1 MAEKQWYDDVL
12 GFWFQ
17 ELTPE
22 QWFSSSA
29 ELDQLISDRF
39 KSIVVK
45 LGENLPHE
53 VINERHAC
61 LAAIICFDQFTR
73 NVFRGQ
79 PEAFQHDLKAL
90 QLALLS
96 VEKGWDAGFNEQEK
110 QFSYMPFMHAEDM
123 AMQEKSLALIG
134 AINERALK
142 AAQDHYDII
151 AKFGRYP
158 HRNDVL
164 GRASTAEEIEYL
176 KNAERFG
183 Q

>member
-1 MAEKQWYDDVL
+1 MAEKQWYHEVL
-12 GFWFQ
+12 EFWFK
-17 ELTPE
+17 ELTPQ
-22 QWFSSSA
+22 QWFSSSI
-29 ELDQLISDRF
+29 ELDSQITDRF
-39 KSIVVK
+39 KDTVLM
-45 LGENLPHE
+45 LGKELPDKA
-53 VINERHAC
+53 VDDRYAC

-73 NVFRGQ
+73 NIFRGQ
-79 PEAFQHDLKAL
+79 PEAFQYDLGAL

-96 VEKGWDAGFNEQEK
+96 HEKCWDAEFTDQEK

-123 AMQEKSLALIG
+123 AMQKKSLELIG
-134 AINERALK
+134 AINEQAKK

-158 HRNDVL
+158 HRNEVL
-164 GRASTAEEIEYL
+164 SRTSTPEELEYL